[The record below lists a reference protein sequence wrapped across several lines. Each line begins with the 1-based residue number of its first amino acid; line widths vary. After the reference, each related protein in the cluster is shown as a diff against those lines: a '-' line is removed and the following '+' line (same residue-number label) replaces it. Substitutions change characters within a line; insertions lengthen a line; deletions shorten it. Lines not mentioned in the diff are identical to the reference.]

1 MKVHRIDEI
10 QRELQTVEGGSMA
23 GSRHGVFQHLLV
35 YAALALAPSGLLGY
49 ADDLLEGARIGEK
62 PSLDVR
68 IRADD
73 YGLRR
78 SGGIHLGRN
87 GVSSLHHAL
96 AVGVNDGYQQIRTD
110 KSRDF
115 FRHGALVGLQLGQ
128 RTPMTAD
135 SRAYVERDRSASL
148 TENATDYRR
157 HEKFVSSILR
167 EQVHA
172 MHRSARGATASRT
185 GLLRRDRPAP
195 RRFRR
200 HRRAGQYRRM
210 AALLSRPP
218 VVAL

>member
-23 GSRHGVFQHLLV
+23 GPRHGLFQHLLV
-35 YAALALAPSGLLGY
+35 YAALALAPSGLLIY

-73 YGLRR
+73 YGLGR
-78 SGGIHLGRN
+78 SRGIDLGLN
-87 GVSSLHHAL
+87 GVSSLHYAL
-96 AVGVNDGYQQIRTD
+96 AIGVNDSYQQIRTD

-135 SRAYVERDRSASL
+135 SRAYVERDRSTSL
-148 TENATDYRR
+148 TENAIADT
-157 HEKFVSSILR
+157 KSSW
-167 EQVHA
+167 A
-172 MHRSARGATASRT
+172 RSSANKSTLCIDQPAAQQLLERGFLGGIGQRLGDFGVIEERANIGEWTHYCPAR
-185 GLLRRDRPAP
+185 
-195 RRFRR
+195 
-200 HRRAGQYRRM
+200 
-210 AALLSRPP
+210 LSSH
-218 VVAL
+218 LE